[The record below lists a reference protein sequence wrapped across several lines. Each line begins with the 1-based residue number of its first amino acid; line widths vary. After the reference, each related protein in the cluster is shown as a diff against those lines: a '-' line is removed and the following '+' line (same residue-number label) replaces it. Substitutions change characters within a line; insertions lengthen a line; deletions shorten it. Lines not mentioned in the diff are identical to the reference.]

1 VLTSHVTDLPV
12 VQSALYLAL
21 LISNALFLHV
31 LTVWASKR
39 LFRRSYANFAAR
51 RARRR
56 PVRLAWSDRIARA
69 LLFGFPAPL
78 QLLIIKDWQLLRRD
92 PVQWSQFLIFF
103 GLLGLYFLN
112 VDRFNNPHS
121 DIGYVTWI
129 NMVSFLNLA
138 VVGLILSTFT
148 TRFIYPMISLEG
160 HCFWILGLLPVERDT
175 ILWSKFWF
183 ASLGSWVPCA
193 LLVLLSDMMLQVPSL
208 VIGVHQLTC
217 VLLCL
222 GLASIAV
229 GFGAMM
235 PNFHE
240 TSPSKIAAGFGGTL
254 NLVLSALY
262 IMVVVVLTALPCHFY
277 LLAGKG
283 PWGSEFFSPQYLK
296 MWLIIGTGA
305 AIIVGAVATVVPLQ
319 RGLRAFRQ
327 LEFI

>member
-1 VLTSHVTDLPV
+1 MLTIWAGQSWFRLSYATLACRKAKRRQVG
-12 VQSALYLAL
+12 SAL
-21 LISNALFLHV
+21 
-31 LTVWASKR
+31 
-39 LFRRSYANFAAR
+39 
-51 RARRR
+51 
-56 PVRLAWSDRIARA
+56 SDRAFS
-69 LLFGFPAPL
+69 LLLTFFPQPL
-78 QLLIIKDWQLLRRD
+78 RLLLIKDWRLLRRD

-103 GLLGLYFLN
+103 GLLGLYFIN

-160 HCFWILGLLPVERDT
+160 HCFWIVGLLPIDRDT

-183 ASLGSWVPCA
+183 ASLGSWVPCS
-193 LLVLLSDMMLQVPSL
+193 LLVLLSDLMLHVPL
-208 VIGVHQLTC
+208 MVIGVHQLTC

-222 GLASIAV
+222 GLSSIAV

-277 LLAGKG
+277 LLAGNG
-283 PWGSEFFSPQYLK
+283 PFGAAFVNPQYLRL
-296 MWLIIGTGA
+296 WLVVGTGA
-305 AIIVGAVATVVPLQ
+305 AIIVGAAATIVPLR
-319 RGLRAFRQ
+319 RGLRAFRK
-327 LEFI
+327 LEFL